1 METLLSRN
9 TDTKNNLKK
18 QIADMKAVPESY
30 IEILGIEEDKNG
42 EYGSI
47 NVKYSYAGE
56 EHTVS
61 VLRSILNTISIYS
74 PSIGRTYDQEYSIFS
89 DMDLNSW
96 TKDKHLKL
104 VCDQLDIPSSEVHLE
119 DISISFNYYNDI
131 VVGAIIA
138 ANENSQYTCGELYTR
153 TVYYAQN
160 YINAYTDNIKE
171 LLPKTFRHDYVE
183 EYIRLYNDYP
193 GDIPSDK
200 LLELENKKIQEAG
213 RESFFVKTPGYT
225 YNPMETYYKDDLAI
239 HTGAILEK
247 YLLGTPSGRNIYS
260 TSIAYSWGSHKW
272 DVEHCLIAG
281 LRTDGGNDN
290 IFGMFSTRKFN
301 ITRDLVQVMP
311 KRGYIRNST
320 TNKSIY
326 LSNSNNSNYYIESIK
341 HIEGSKFKLRSDP
354 HSNTVIY
361 YSGIK
366 LKDSYTDNELEE
378 VRNSIIMGIED
389 QLYNVYNLPRSIVRL
404 VFTSEIK
411 VKYNDSVSLDVSY
424 SDTMMKSGIFTI
436 KIVYE
441 K

>member
-1 METLLSRN
+1 MEILLSRN
-9 TDTKNNLKK
+9 TDTKNDLKQ
-18 QIADMKAVPESY
+18 QIAYMKSVPESY
-30 IEILGIEEDKNG
+30 IKILGIEEDKNG

-61 VLRSILNTISIYS
+61 VLRSILNTIFIYS
-74 PSIGRTYDQEYSIFS
+74 SSKGRTYESKYSIFS

-96 TKDKHLKL
+96 TKDKHLEF

-119 DISISFNYYNDI
+119 DISISINYYNDI

-138 ANENSQYTCGELYTR
+138 ANENSQYTCGKLYTR

-160 YINAYTDNIKE
+160 YINAYTENIKE

-193 GDIPSDK
+193 GDIPSEK

-213 RESFFVKTPGYT
+213 RESFFVKIPGYT
-225 YNPMETYYKDDLAI
+225 YDPVNTYYKNDLEM
-239 HTGAILEK
+239 HTAAILEK

-260 TSIAYSWGSHKW
+260 TSIAYSWGSYKW
-272 DVEHCLIAG
+272 DAKHCLIAG
-281 LRTDGGNDN
+281 LRIDGGNEN
-290 IFGMFSTRKFN
+290 VFGMFSTRKLDV
-301 ITRDLVQVMP
+301 TRDLVQVMP
-311 KRGYIRNST
+311 KRGYTRNST

-326 LSNSNNSNYYIESIK
+326 LSNNNNLNYYIESIK

-354 HSNTVIY
+354 YSNTVIY
-361 YSGIK
+361 YSGIR
-366 LKDSYTDNELEE
+366 LKDSYTDSELEE
-378 VRNSIIMGIED
+378 VKNSIITGIED
-389 QLYNVYNLPRSIVRL
+389 QLYNVYNLPRSIVRI
-404 VFTSEIK
+404 VFTSSIK
-411 VKYNDSVSLDVSY
+411 VKYNDTVSLDVSY
-424 SDTMMKSGIFTI
+424 NDTMMKSGIFTI
-436 KIVYE
+436 KIIYE